1 MIFRRYNIMTRNEIF
16 NKVAELITAQLP
28 VSLDKV
34 TMESKLVEDLGADS
48 ANVMILV
55 FDLER
60 EFNVE
65 VDNDMLASVET
76 VKDIVDYLEKNA

>member
-1 MIFRRYNIMTRNEIF
+1 MNQEIF
-16 NKVAELITAQLP
+16 NKVAELIVAQLP
-28 VSLDKV
+28 VDIEKV
-34 TMESKLVEDLGADS
+34 KPESRLVEDLGADS

-60 EFNVE
+60 EFNIE
-65 VDNDMLASVET
+65 VDNDMLAKVET

>member
-1 MIFRRYNIMTRNEIF
+1 MTKNEIF
-16 NKVAELITAQLP
+16 NKVAELITNQLP
-28 VSLDKV
+28 VSIDKV
-34 TMESKLVEDLGADS
+34 KMESKLVEDLGADS

-55 FDLER
+55 FDLEQ
-60 EFNVE
+60 EFGVE

>member
-1 MIFRRYNIMTRNEIF
+1 MNRNEIF

-28 VSLDKV
+28 VALDKV

>member
-1 MIFRRYNIMTRNEIF
+1 MNRNEIF

-28 VSLDKV
+28 VSIDKV
-34 TMESKLVEDLGADS
+34 QMDSRLVEDLGADS

-65 VDNDMLASVET
+65 VDNDMLATVET
-76 VKDIVDYLEKNA
+76 VKDIVDYLEKNV

>member
-1 MIFRRYNIMTRNEIF
+1 MNKNEIF

-28 VSLDKV
+28 VSIDKV
-34 TMESKLVEDLGADS
+34 QMDSRLVEDLGADS

-65 VDNDMLASVET
+65 VDNDMLATVET

>member
-1 MIFRRYNIMTRNEIF
+1 MNRNEIF

-28 VSLDKV
+28 VSIDKV
-34 TMESKLVEDLGADS
+34 QMDSRLVEDLGADS

>member
-1 MIFRRYNIMTRNEIF
+1 MNRNEIF

-28 VSLDKV
+28 VAIEKV
-34 TMESKLVEDLGADS
+34 TMESRLVEDLGADS

-65 VDNDMLASVET
+65 VDNDMLATVET
-76 VKDIVDYLEKNA
+76 VKDIVDYLEKNT

>member
-1 MIFRRYNIMTRNEIF
+1 MTKNEIF

-28 VSLDKV
+28 VSIDKV
-34 TMESKLVEDLGADS
+34 KMESKLVEDLGADS

-55 FDLER
+55 FDLEH
-60 EFNVE
+60 EFGVE

-76 VKDIVDYLEKNA
+76 VSDIVEYLEKNA

>member
-1 MIFRRYNIMTRNEIF
+1 MTTNEIF

-28 VSLDKV
+28 VSLDQVK
-34 TMESKLVEDLGADS
+34 MESRLVEDLGADS

>member
-1 MIFRRYNIMTRNEIF
+1 MTKNEIF

-28 VSLDKV
+28 VSIDKV
-34 TMESKLVEDLGADS
+34 KMESKLVEDLGADS

-55 FDLER
+55 FDLEQ
-60 EFNVE
+60 EFGVE

-76 VKDIVDYLEKNA
+76 VSDIVEYLEKNA

>member
-1 MIFRRYNIMTRNEIF
+1 MQWLEVKINTTP
-16 NKVAELITAQLP
+16 AGLDP
-28 VSLDKV
+28 VSR
-34 TMESKLVEDLGADS
+34 LVEDLGADS

>member
-1 MIFRRYNIMTRNEIF
+1 MSRNEIF

-28 VSLDKV
+28 VSIDKV

-65 VDNDMLASVET
+65 VDNDMLATVET

>member
-1 MIFRRYNIMTRNEIF
+1 MNRNEIF
-16 NKVAELITAQLP
+16 NKVVELITAQLP
-28 VSLDKV
+28 VSIDKV
-34 TMESKLVEDLGADS
+34 QMDSRLVEDLGADS

-65 VDNDMLASVET
+65 VDNDMLATVET

>member
-1 MIFRRYNIMTRNEIF
+1 MTRNEIF

-28 VSLDKV
+28 VALDKV
-34 TMESKLVEDLGADS
+34 AMESKLVEDLGADS

>member
-1 MIFRRYNIMTRNEIF
+1 MTKNEIF

-28 VSLDKV
+28 VSIDKV
-34 TMESKLVEDLGADS
+34 KMESRLVEDLGADS

-55 FDLER
+55 FDLEQ
-60 EFNVE
+60 EFGVE

-76 VKDIVDYLEKNA
+76 VSDIVEYLEKNA

>member
-1 MIFRRYNIMTRNEIF
+1 MNRNEIF

-28 VSLDKV
+28 VSIDKV
-34 TMESKLVEDLGADS
+34 QMDSRLVEDLGADS

-65 VDNDMLASVET
+65 VDNDMLATVET
-76 VKDIVDYLEKNA
+76 VKDIVDYLEKKV